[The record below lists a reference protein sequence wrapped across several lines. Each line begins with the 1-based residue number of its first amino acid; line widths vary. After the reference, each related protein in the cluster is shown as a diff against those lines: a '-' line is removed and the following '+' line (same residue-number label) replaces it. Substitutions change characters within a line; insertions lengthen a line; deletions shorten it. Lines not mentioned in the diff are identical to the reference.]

1 MAKVIDQPQ
10 TPEAPRRETEG
21 QLLTPEEVAERLRV
35 SRPTVY
41 AWLKM
46 GRLQGLRAG
55 KVWRIRPADLEAFL
69 QPEREGA
76 DPPRGA
82 PGRKYSR
89 EEILQFL
96 EADQLDPETRQKI
109 DRLLAG

>member
-1 MAKVIDQPQ
+1 VIDPLHHRDKATQEPVE
-10 TPEAPRRETEG
+10 P
-21 QLLTPEEVAERLRV
+21 LLTPEEVAERLRV

-69 QPEREGA
+69 QPEREDA
-76 DPPRGA
+76 A
-82 PGRKYSR
+82 PDRKYSR
-89 EEILQFL
+89 AEILQFL

-109 DRLLAG
+109 ERLLTP